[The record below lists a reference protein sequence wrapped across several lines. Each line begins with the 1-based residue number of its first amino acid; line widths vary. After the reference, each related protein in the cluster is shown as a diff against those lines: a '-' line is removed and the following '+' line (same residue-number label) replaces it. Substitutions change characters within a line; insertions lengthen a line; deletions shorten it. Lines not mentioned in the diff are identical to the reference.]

1 MTAVGAT
8 LGRMTRRAIL
18 LRAINVGGTAK
29 LPMAELRALAEELG
43 ATDVS
48 TYIASG
54 NLLCTAPASFD
65 ARLEAAITARFGF
78 TREVISRTRAE
89 LQRALAE
96 HPFEVIEPKLS
107 FVTFMVKPPSAAG
120 ITKAE
125 TYATGDDLWR
135 VVGRDLHIRHA
146 VSAGQ
151 PQMNA
156 AGIMRSL
163 GEPGTARN
171 LSTVR
176 KLIDL
181 LEEKP

>member
-1 MTAVGAT
+1 
-8 LGRMTRRAIL
+8 MTRRAIL

-29 LPMAELRALAEELG
+29 LPMADLRALAEELG

-65 ARLEAAITARFGF
+65 SALGAAITERFGF
-78 TREVISRTRAE
+78 TRGVISRTRAE
-89 LQRALAE
+89 LERSLAE

-151 PQMNA
+151 PQMNV

-176 KLIDL
+176 KLINL

>member
-1 MTAVGAT
+1 
-8 LGRMTRRAIL
+8 MTRRAIL

-43 ATDVS
+43 AADVS

-54 NLLCTAPASFD
+54 NLLCAGPASFD
-65 ARLEAAITARFGF
+65 ARLEAAITERFGF

-89 LQRALAE
+89 LQGALAE

-107 FVTFMVKPPSAAG
+107 FVTFMAKAPSEAG
-120 ITKAE
+120 IAKAQ
-125 TYATGDDLWR
+125 TYATGDDRWQ
-135 VVGRDLHIRHA
+135 VVGRDVHIRHA

-151 PQMNA
+151 PQMNV

-181 LEEKP
+181 LEETP

>member
-1 MTAVGAT
+1 
-8 LGRMTRRAIL
+8 MTRRAIL

-54 NLLCTAPASFD
+54 NLVCAAPAGFE
-65 ARLEAAITARFGF
+65 ARLETAITERFGF

-107 FVTFMVKPPSAAG
+107 FVTFMATAPGEAG
-120 ITKAE
+120 IAKAQ
-125 TYATGDDLWR
+125 TYATGDDRWQ

-151 PQMNA
+151 PQMNI

-171 LSTVR
+171 LMTVQ

-181 LEEKP
+181 LEETP